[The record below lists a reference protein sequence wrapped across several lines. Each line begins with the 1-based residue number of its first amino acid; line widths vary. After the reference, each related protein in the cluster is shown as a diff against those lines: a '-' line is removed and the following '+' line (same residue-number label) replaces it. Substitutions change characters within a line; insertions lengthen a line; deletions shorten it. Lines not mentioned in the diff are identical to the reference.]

1 MSIKA
6 IFVGIN
12 KHLDSSIPELSGA
25 RRDATALW
33 ALFTD
38 TVEGLSARL
47 LVDEA
52 ATHEEV
58 SSAMLGTLAA
68 ASTDDV
74 VVIAFA
80 GHGSPDGNLVLFDTN
95 AIDLAGTALSMAG
108 LADAFKATKARAVLC
123 VLDCC
128 FTVASCAM
136 LSSGPKRCS
145 SVSSIVIA

>member
-1 MSIKA
+1 MAIKA

-12 KHLDSSIPELSGA
+12 KHLDATISELGGA

-38 TVEGLSARL
+38 TVEDLAGRL

-52 ATHEEV
+52 ATHAEV
-58 SSAMLGTLAA
+58 SHAILGTLSSAGP
-68 ASTDDV
+68 DDV
-74 VVIAFA
+74 VVITFA

-95 AIDLAGTALSMAG
+95 AADLTSTGLSMAG

-123 VLDCC
+123 L
-128 FTVASCAM
+128 TAASAGRRLPASWRLPPARVAH
-136 LSSGPKRCS
+136 LR
-145 SVSSIVIA
+145 